1 MPYVVSSVST
11 LKGAREINAGGMPFA
26 YHDLGG
32 KVAQLISAVAILNTT
47 VSALGAAALSANAS
61 AVTFSALSGVT
72 FTATL
77 TPGNFAS

>member
-11 LKGAREINAGGMPFA
+11 LKGAREVNGTSMVFGMM
-26 YHDLGG
+26 DLGG
-32 KVAQLISAVAILNTT
+32 KIAQLISAVAILNTT

-61 AVTFSALSGVT
+61 AVTFSALSAVT

-77 TPGNFAS
+77 TPSNLPS

>member
-11 LKGAREINAGGMPFA
+11 LKGAREVNGTSMVFGMM
-26 YHDLGG
+26 DLGG
-32 KVAQLISAVAILNTT
+32 KIAQLISAVAILNTT

-77 TPGNFAS
+77 TPTNLPS

>member
-1 MPYVVSSVST
+1 MPYFSSVST
-11 LKGAREINAGGMPFA
+11 RKGAREINSTNLVFA
-26 YHDLGG
+26 LNDLGG
-32 KVAQLISAVAILNTT
+32 MLAQLVSSVAILNTT

-77 TPGNFAS
+77 TPTNIMA